1 MIYFLAIEN
10 QTTLIPTTFA
20 STAYS
25 LPGLFHVYFF
35 KHASLIVFN
44 ILVCAVINVTLGPFR
59 YSPCLDK
66 KLTLLVCFDH
76 ADVVFA
82 LDSSISI
89 QSTGFRKMLN
99 FCKQF
104 LDKLSIDNGAVRVGI
119 VTFSSRYTI
128 EFNLNKYSSV
138 RSLQQAID
146 GMQWSPSFT
155 KNTAEGIKAM
165 HKYMFTSVNGD
176 RPKASN
182 IAIIITKGPSVDSQ
196 RTLQEAMT
204 AKSKDIHIYAVGI
217 GLDEDL
223 QSEVNSIASE
233 PFRKYSFFISSF
245 DQLDG
250 LDDEIVASADC
261 PGTCFF
267 VSFMFCFSFFGM
279 CLSYCFNMLTF
290 NT

>member
-1 MIYFLAIEN
+1 
-10 QTTLIPTTFA
+10 
-20 STAYS
+20 
-25 LPGLFHVYFF
+25 
-35 KHASLIVFN
+35 
-44 ILVCAVINVTLGPFR
+44 
-59 YSPCLDK
+59 
-66 KLTLLVCFDH
+66 
-76 ADVVFA
+76 
-82 LDSSISI
+82 
-89 QSTGFRKMLN
+89 MLN

-119 VTFSSRYTI
+119 VTFSSRSTI

-155 KNTAEGIKAM
+155 KNTAEGIKSM

-204 AKSKDIHIYAVGI
+204 AKSKGIHIYAVGI

-267 VSFMFCFSFFGM
+267 CFVYVLFFF
-279 CLSYCFNMLTF
+279 LWHVFVILF
-290 NT
+290 